1 MEVSLE
7 LASQVEKTP
16 DLNILNKKKS
26 AQSRVSGSVLHPK
39 YQLSQSKKWKKKETN
54 QQDISHEATFK
65 PPPESVKEFENIPEV
80 VTLSSQ
86 KLVGELKETAK
97 VTSRNKK
104 KLEREKAQR
113 EQIPEP
119 TP

>member
-1 MEVSLE
+1 L
-7 LASQVEKTP
+7 
-16 DLNILNKKKS
+16 
-26 AQSRVSGSVLHPK
+26 
-39 YQLSQSKKWKKKETN
+39 
-54 QQDISHEATFK
+54 
-65 PPPESVKEFENIPEV
+65 ENIPKV

-86 KLVGELKETAK
+86 KLVGELRETAK